1 MEVWGAGGVAMGLNG
16 ARRAVLSHRA
26 HHLTAVLPIMRII
39 LLLTTYHYLLRY

>member
-26 HHLTAVLPIMRII
+26 HHLTAVLSHHAHH
-39 LLLTTYHYLLRY
+39 LTTYYLPPPLA